1 MTDQSRILAAAEA
14 LANSLDRF
22 LRDRGSQAEL
32 STKLL
37 EFRAAQALADEE
49 LTAMLEKMAEEQD
62 LH

>member
-1 MTDQSRILAAAEA
+1 MIDQSKILEAAEA

-22 LRDRGSQAEL
+22 LRDTGSQAEL

-49 LTAMLEKMAEEQD
+49 LTAMLEKLAEDQEVY
-62 LH
+62 